1 MNGESRRPSADPSGS
16 SDDEPLCRCYRVT
29 RVTILDA
36 VRRGALKTVEEVTRA
51 TGAAGGCSS
60 CYDDVQEL
68 LDREHG
74 VVRARP
80 AGDPLSDSDKRE
92 IILRTVDQLVR
103 KVYEING
110 VDLHVLGVEGDRVF
124 ARLRGPGVGTTK
136 PSNLTLKWFLV
147 KMMSN
152 ACGRKMQLVE
162 LNMIE

>member
-1 MNGESRRPSADPSGS
+1 MPGSG
-16 SDDEPLCRCYRVT
+16 DDEPLCRCYRVS
-29 RVTILDA
+29 RAAILDA
-36 VRRGALKTVEEVTRA
+36 VRKGALKTVEEVTRA

-80 AGDPLSDSDKRE
+80 PDDPFTDAEKRE
-92 IILRTVDQLVR
+92 IVIRTVDQLVR
-103 KVYEING
+103 RLYELNE
-110 VDLHVLGVEGDRVF
+110 VELHVLGVEGDRVF
-124 ARLRGPGVGTTK
+124 ARLRGPRVGSTL

-147 KMMSN
+147 KMMGN